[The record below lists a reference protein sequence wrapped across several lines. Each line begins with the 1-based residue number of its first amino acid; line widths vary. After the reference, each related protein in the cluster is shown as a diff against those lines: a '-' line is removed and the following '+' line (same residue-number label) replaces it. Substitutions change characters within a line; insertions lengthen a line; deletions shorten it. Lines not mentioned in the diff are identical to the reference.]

1 MRRVLIDKCLPVQ
14 LYRWLEGIEAQ
25 SVTFMGWKGKR
36 DRELLAAAK
45 ERFDVLVTGD
55 GFIHKEQELASY
67 GLGLVV
73 VRPTQVQAVER
84 LVPRIASAIRR
95 VGVGRRIV
103 VSVGRQRRG

>member
-1 MRRVLIDKCLPVQ
+1 MRRVLIDECLPVQ
-14 LYRWLEGIEAQ
+14 LHRWLEGIEAQ

-36 DRELLAAAK
+36 GQELLAAAK
-45 ERFDVLVTGD
+45 GRFEVLVTGD

-73 VRPTQVQAVER
+73 VRPTQVQAVEW
-84 LVPRIASAIRR
+84 LVPRIAPRIASAIRR

-103 VSVGRQRRG
+103 V